1 MCALVVIIPISTI
14 AEAVTT
20 TNQCGDN
27 LYWQLSDDGVL
38 TITGTGAMY
47 DYEGTNYVQLP
58 SGSLAYRND
67 IPWADSQI
75 NKVILSEG
83 ITHIGNKA
91 FYNCSVYSNRSMFK
105 EITIPSTVTS
115 IGSMAF
121 ADTRLEKIY
130 IPDNVATIGARA
142 FANCDFLVETRLP
155 NNLEVISEGLVE
167 CSENLQNIE
176 ISQGVKIIE
185 DYAFFCC
192 FDIKEIFIPQSVETI
207 SYGAFMRCINL
218 QTMFVLNPNVVF
230 DEGAIEYCD
239 SLKIYGYANS
249 TAEAYA
255 TEKEIPFVTIC
266 TCGNLN
272 LDITDSNASCE
283 NDGYTLI
290 QCNECG
296 TSNKINL
303 VEAYGHDYQFLAGH
317 IDRDTYV
324 CANCGEEK
332 NEMHEVKNIDPDHE
346 NLRPYYNIGTNK
358 QLSGD
363 IYVVALF
370 LSEDTSNGKKW
381 KTSSSDNEVERWT
394 RTIKSGLN
402 FIKEEAAKRDVEV
415 NFTVSS
421 YTLEI
426 PKSVMTN
433 NVHVGDNALDV
444 VAKRFLL
451 NGQQF
456 KNATEMRQY
465 FREQSGCE
473 EVVFLL
479 MSPYDRTPFSMVD
492 NRPDNAS
499 DFEEYCVLYKYIG
512 GGSIYSSAIAHEVLH
527 LFGAFDLYG
536 SSNYFGTHYN
546 RENLIKST
554 ETKNEKGSTIVEIMR
569 YTSPE
574 TRSITTISDV
584 TAYLMGWTDVVP
596 SHLYNENFYQD
607 DYSDIGNCFF
617 FSSASVALG
626 SNLSINYYVHSDVLE
641 GCSDTSV
648 VFSKPVYSGDA
659 IVGTES
665 ITVTDYA
672 TKSINGSTY
681 YVFTYSDI
689 KAYEMNTVISATI
702 HTTKH
707 NKKHVG
713 STAEYSV
720 AKYAYN
726 MLGKETTT
734 PQLKTLLVDMLNY
747 GTAAQ
752 IYFNYNTNN
761 LINAGLSDEQQSLA
775 TQDMPEL
782 ESRADKSLGSEDSI
796 KIKGISLSLEDRV
809 EPNIYFTL
817 GKHSIEDVC
826 ARVRYDVNGET
837 QTIIFDGTEFVEANG
852 GYKISLANFNATQMR
867 TTFRVDF
874 LDKTTGERIGDS
886 YTYSIESYV
895 VKHANRNDELS
906 DLLIAMMKY
915 GDSAKAFFG

>member
-1 MCALVVIIPISTI
+1 MCALVVIIPVSTI
-14 AEAVTT
+14 ADAVTT

-47 DYEGTNYVQLP
+47 DYEGANYDRLP
-58 SGSLAYRND
+58 SGSLSYRND
-67 IPWADSQI
+67 IPWADLQV

-83 ITHIGNKA
+83 ITHIGNRA
-91 FYNCSVYSNRSMFK
+91 FYNCSVYSNRSMYK

-121 ADTRLEKIY
+121 KDTRLEKIY

-142 FANCDFLVETRLP
+142 FANCDFLTEARLP
-155 NNLEVISEGLVE
+155 NNLEVISEGLFE
-167 CSENLQNIE
+167 ESENLQNIE
-176 ISQGVKIIE
+176 IPQGVKIIE

-192 FDIKEIFIPQSVETI
+192 FDIKEIFIPQSVEMI

-239 SLKIYGYANS
+239 SLTIYGYANS

-303 VEAYGHDYQFLAGH
+303 VEAYGHNYQFSVGH
-317 IDRDTYV
+317 IDHDVYV
-324 CANCGEEK
+324 CEKCGDEE
-332 NEMHEVKNIDPDHE
+332 HRAHDVKNLDPDHE
-346 NLRPYYNIGTNK
+346 NLRPYYNIGSNK

-370 LSEDTSNGKKW
+370 LSEKDNYRKKW
-381 KTSSSDNEVERWT
+381 NDSEVDRWT
-394 RTIKSGLN
+394 ITIKSGLN
-402 FIKEEAAKRDVEV
+402 FIKDEAAKRDVEV
-415 NFTVSS
+415 NFTVDS

-426 PKSVMTN
+426 SNSMMVS
-433 NVHVGDNALDV
+433 NVHGGYKGLDS
-444 VAKRFLL
+444 VATQFSL
-451 NGQQF
+451 NGQTF

-465 FREQSGCE
+465 FKEQSGCE

-479 MSPYDRTPFSMVD
+479 MSPYDRIPFTMND
-492 NRPDNAS
+492 NRPDNNT
-499 DFEEYCVLYKYIG
+499 DLEEYCVLYKYVNG
-512 GGSIYSSAIAHEVLH
+512 VSIYKSAVAHEVLH
-527 LFGAFDLYG
+527 LYGAFDLYG
-536 SSNYFGTHYN
+536 SSNYAGTHNN

-554 ETKNEKGSTIVEIMR
+554 ESKNEKGKTIVEIMR
-569 YTSPE
+569 YTSPD
-574 TRSITTISDV
+574 TKSRTTISDV

-596 SHLYNENFYQD
+596 GHLYNENFYRD
-607 DYSDIGNCFF
+607 DHVDMGNCFY

-626 SNLSINYYVHSDVLE
+626 SNLAINFYVHSDVLL
-641 GCSDTSV
+641 GCSETSV
-648 VFSKPVYSGDA
+648 NFSKTIYNEDGS
-659 IVGTES
+659 TNQETS
-665 ITVTDYA
+665 KVTDYTIKTVA
-672 TKSINGSTY
+672 GHQY
-681 YVFTYSDI
+681 YVFTYDNI
-689 KAYEMNTVISATI
+689 KAYEMNSIISATI
-702 HTTKH
+702 HTTKYGI
-707 NKKHVG
+707 KHVG

-726 MLGKETTT
+726 MLGKETTA

-752 IYFNYNTNN
+752 LYFNYNTNN

-782 ESRADKSLGSEDSI
+782 ESKAAKSLGSEDSI
-796 KIKGISLSLEDRV
+796 KVKGASLSLEDRV

-826 ARVRYDVNGET
+826 ARVRYSVNGEM

-867 TTFRVDF
+867 TTFIVDF
-874 LDKTTGERIGDS
+874 LDKTTGEIIGDS

-895 VKHANRNDELS
+895 VKYANRNDKLS